1 MKKLL
6 AIVVLGLLLSGNS
19 SSSHTINKCYCDN
32 ECYTDE
38 VSIVSC
44 NEKEKKVKFKSN
56 GLPDKNH
63 ELMIGITA
71 SNQQFPSVHDYLFE
85 INIKPEYTEEVT
97 MTESGP
103 IGVAVNGVP
112 LFDPSTQGPKKGST
126 GKPSHALDVGEL
138 DNCGGHAGR
147 GDDYHYHI
155 APKCLIEEL
164 GEQKIEVEK
173 KPIGFAMD
181 GFSILALGWFKKEN
195 NIEKE
200 LDQCRGMKDEEG
212 NYFYN
217 VLSKSKWD
225 ILNCFHGKK
234 RKMAKDNWKA
244 RKDKNNNE
252 IVGRPIKF
260 EIEKVKT
267 LVSKNDI
274 CYSMYGTLS
283 KEQLLLTNQTTK
295 KIKKEQGT
303 IFHCNSGC
311 YGLFFE
317 ADKKPNI
324 KGRTMYY
331 DFISETCPIDFKIS
345 SIKTF
350 EPYMGPPQKYK
361 GEPKKR

>member
-19 SSSHTINKCYCDN
+19 TSSHTINKCYCDN

-173 KPIGFAMD
+173 KPIGFAKD
-181 GFSILALGWFKKEN
+181 GFPILALGWFKKEN
-195 NIEKE
+195 NIE
-200 LDQCRGMKDEEG
+200 
-212 NYFYN
+212 
-217 VLSKSKWD
+217 
-225 ILNCFHGKK
+225 
-234 RKMAKDNWKA
+234 
-244 RKDKNNNE
+244 
-252 IVGRPIKF
+252 
-260 EIEKVKT
+260 
-267 LVSKNDI
+267 
-274 CYSMYGTLS
+274 
-283 KEQLLLTNQTTK
+283 
-295 KIKKEQGT
+295 
-303 IFHCNSGC
+303 
-311 YGLFFE
+311 
-317 ADKKPNI
+317 
-324 KGRTMYY
+324 
-331 DFISETCPIDFKIS
+331 
-345 SIKTF
+345 
-350 EPYMGPPQKYK
+350 
-361 GEPKKR
+361 